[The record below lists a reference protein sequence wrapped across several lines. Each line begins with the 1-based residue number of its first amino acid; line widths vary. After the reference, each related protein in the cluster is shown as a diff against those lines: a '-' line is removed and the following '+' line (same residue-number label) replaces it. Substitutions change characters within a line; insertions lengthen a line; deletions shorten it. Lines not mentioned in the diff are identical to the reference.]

1 MKFDLYTKFILTV
14 IAIGVFI
21 PMLANPPVTNK
32 ANAFVGGGEM
42 IVAPSRQSVVHLND
56 GKVRWCSLNP
66 DGGMKC
72 GRWSNK

>member
-1 MKFDLYTKFILTV
+1 
-14 IAIGVFI
+14 
-21 PMLANPPVTNK
+21 MLANPPVTNK